1 MARILF
7 ADDQIPESDIPDS
20 RISSHEGRE
29 MRKAVQ
35 KLKDAGYHVDV
46 ARTLKEAIDQV
57 KKTHYDIAIIDL
69 GWYLDESIP
78 RSERPAAGWKICEA
92 VTEANEAIF
101 ASKPTKQRM
110 KPTFQ
115 IMHSQR
121 FMGDATIT
129 MQAAS
134 RGALPVFKDFKE
146 VSHEALVAAVKF
158 VEENAIE
165 KSIEEVRQTLAI
177 EIARQST
184 GIMMQELVMP
194 LEQHRKWF
202 NLTFTF
208 VAASVALLLI
218 GVITAIFGNLPVG
231 TLSSIGSIISGVI
244 SALLF
249 RQLQKSQ
256 ESAIVNRDV
265 ILELFNKTVM
275 PQLESVLKSTS
286 SG

>member
-1 MARILF
+1 MVRILF

-20 RISSHEGRE
+20 DIAHPERE
-29 MRKAVQ
+29 MSKAVQ

-46 ARTLKEAIDQV
+46 ARTLKEAIDKV
-57 KKTHYDIAIIDL
+57 KKIHYDIAIIDL
-69 GWYLDESIP
+69 GWYFDVSIP
-78 RSERPAAGWKICEA
+78 SSEQGAAGWKICDA
-92 VTEANEAIF
+92 VKEANKAIF
-101 ASKPTKQRM
+101 ASKPIGRRM

-121 FMGDATIT
+121 FREDAEIT
-129 MQAAS
+129 TAAAK

-146 VSHEALVAAVKF
+146 VSHEALLAAVKF

-165 KSIEEVRQTLAI
+165 KSIEEVRQTIAI
-177 EIARQST
+177 KVAEQSAE
-184 GIMMQELVMP
+184 MMMRELVTP

-202 NLTFTF
+202 NLTYTF
-208 VAASVALLLI
+208 VAASVALLLV

-231 TLSSIGSIISGVI
+231 TLSSIGSIISGVV

>member
-1 MARILF
+1 MVRILF

-20 RISSHEGRE
+20 DIAHPERE
-29 MRKAVQ
+29 MSKAVQ

-46 ARTLKEAIDQV
+46 ARTLKEAIDKV

-69 GWYLDESIP
+69 GWYFNASIP
-78 RSERPAAGWKICEA
+78 RSEQGAAGWKICEA
-92 VTEANEAIF
+92 VTKANEAIF
-101 ASKPTKQRM
+101 ASKPIGRRM

-121 FMGDATIT
+121 FREDAAIT

-146 VSHEALVAAVKF
+146 VSHEALLAAVKF
-158 VEENAIE
+158 VEENVIE
-165 KSIEEVRQTLAI
+165 KSIEEDMETLAI
-177 EIARQST
+177 ETAEKLS
-184 GIMMQELVMP
+184 GLMMRNLVAP
-194 LEQHRKWF
+194 LERHRKWF

-208 VAASVALLLI
+208 VAASVALLLV
-218 GVITAIFGNLPVG
+218 GVITTIFGNLPVG